1 MTIACA
7 FFAWRH
13 RVPFLDVADTL
24 ALAGTPGLFF
34 GRLGNFINAE
44 LYGRPTDVPWAMIF
58 PTDPLGVPRHPS
70 QLYEALG
77 EGLALFL
84 ALRALERRAVGGGWY
99 RPGLLSAAFLV
110 GYGLVRFLV
119 EFTRQPD
126 RQLGLVLGPLS
137 MGQVLSS
144 TMFIIGLLWL
154 ILLYRRSRRPRGA
167 APGEAAVSGE

>member
-1 MTIACA
+1 
-7 FFAWRH
+7 
-13 RVPFLDVADTL
+13 
-24 ALAGTPGLFF
+24 
-34 GRLGNFINAE
+34 
-44 LYGRPTDVPWAMIF
+44 MIF
-58 PTDPLGVPRHPS
+58 PTDPRGVPRHPP

-77 EGLALFL
+77 EGLVLFL
-84 ALRALERRAVGGGWY
+84 ALRALERRAAVGGWY

-144 TMFIIGLLWL
+144 TMFLIGLLWL
-154 ILLYRRSRRPRGA
+154 ILLYRLPRW
-167 APGEAAVSGE
+167 PSGEASSGKRMSDG